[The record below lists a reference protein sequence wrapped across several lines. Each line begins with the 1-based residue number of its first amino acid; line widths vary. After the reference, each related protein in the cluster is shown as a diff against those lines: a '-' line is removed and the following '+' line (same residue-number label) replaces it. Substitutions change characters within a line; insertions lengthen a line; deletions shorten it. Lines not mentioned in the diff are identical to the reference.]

1 VRGKVDQI
9 RMFPVITLTTDFG
22 LHDPFVG
29 IMKGVILS
37 ICPSARLVDLTHE
50 VEPQNILGGALALEA
65 AWPYFPEGTVHL
77 AVVDPGVG
85 SARRALAVRARGHYL
100 VGPDNGLLT
109 PALMDAGWRAVA
121 LTAPEYRL
129 AEVSRTFHGRDV
141 FAPAAAY
148 LAAGVPLE
156 RLGPAVTDPVR
167 RPIPRSRLEDGALI
181 GEVLAVDRF
190 GNLLTSI
197 EAAELVGLASG
208 QPVAVPVIVEIADRV
223 VAGPVAAYADGADG
237 RPTAIAG
244 STGRVE
250 IFVRGGRAD
259 QVLGAGRGAPVR
271 ARAGES

>member
-1 VRGKVDQI
+1 MRGKVDQI
-9 RMFPVITLTTDFG
+9 RMFPIITLTTDFG

-37 ICPSARLVDLTHE
+37 ICPSARLVDLTHD

-65 AWPYFPEGTVHL
+65 GWPYFPEGTVHL

-197 EAAELVGLASG
+197 EAAQLVGLPG
-208 QPVAVPVIVEIADRV
+208 GRPVAVE
-223 VAGPVAAYADGADG
+223 VAGRAVVGPVEVYADGADV
-237 RPTAIAG
+237 RPTAIVG

-259 QVLGAGRGAPVR
+259 QVLGVGRGAPVR
-271 ARAGES
+271 VRAREG